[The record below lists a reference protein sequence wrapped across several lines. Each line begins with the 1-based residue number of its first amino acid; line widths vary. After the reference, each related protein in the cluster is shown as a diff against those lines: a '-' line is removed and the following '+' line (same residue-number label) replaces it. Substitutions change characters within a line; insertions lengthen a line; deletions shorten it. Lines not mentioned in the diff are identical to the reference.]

1 MFIGEKS
8 ETTDTA
14 ELSLCLEESFANLEL
29 MGVDCAIDI
38 PSSNTI
44 FTKDAIRVYD
54 FFETVTE
61 AAMYNL
67 HSVWLKGR
75 SFSDY
80 VSFHLEVECD
90 SQLSDF
96 YQLAENGYFEDG
108 VWRWCIYRSNIFR
121 CYRALRKEFKAKG
134 ADKTADMCADT
145 QSNVL
150 IMEVAAYTP
159 WKIEERMKIRDEVK
173 AYCPD
178 CKIVLVVDENTE
190 KKLADKVRRAKKDR
204 LIDNFLYGSV
214 SATYLSAVVD
224 TL

>member
-54 FFETVTE
+54 FFEAVTE
-61 AAMYNL
+61 AAMDNL

-75 SFSDY
+75 SFADY

-90 SQLSDF
+90 SQLADF
-96 YQLAENGYFEDG
+96 YQLAEKGYFEDG
-108 VWRWCIYRSNIFR
+108 IWHF
-121 CYRALRKEFKAKG
+121 ALRAEKAG
-134 ADKTADMCADT
+134 E
-145 QSNVL
+145 Q
-150 IMEVAAYTP
+150 P
-159 WKIEERMKIRDEVK
+159 
-173 AYCPD
+173 
-178 CKIVLVVDENTE
+178 
-190 KKLADKVRRAKKDR
+190 
-204 LIDNFLYGSV
+204 
-214 SATYLSAVVD
+214 
-224 TL
+224 